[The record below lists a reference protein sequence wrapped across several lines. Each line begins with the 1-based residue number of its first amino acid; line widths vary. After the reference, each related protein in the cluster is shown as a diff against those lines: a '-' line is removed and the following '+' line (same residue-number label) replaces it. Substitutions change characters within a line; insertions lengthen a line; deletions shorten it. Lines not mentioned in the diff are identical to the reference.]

1 MGVDVLSWR
10 EAARRLNESPHAIR
24 GAVITQGWA
33 VVKVGNANVLTEA
46 QYRVLEQQW
55 RRHASRAS

>member
-10 EAARRLNESPHAIR
+10 EAARRLKESPHAIR
-24 GAVITQGWA
+24 GAVVAQGWPI
-33 VVKVGNANVLTEA
+33 VRVGNANVLTEA

-55 RRHASRAS
+55 RQHATRAS